1 MKNKT
6 IFSFPFIAISI
17 LLMVMSGCTTTK
29 NTPLFRGW
37 HNMNARY
44 NGYYY
49 SRENNKEAI
58 RKVEK
63 EYKDDFT
70 KQIPLFIYPTNET
83 AKNDSALFNKTIKRS
98 STVIHRHA
106 ITTPKGK
113 EEIANACK
121 WIDENYMLIGIA
133 DFYKRDLFT
142 ALEVFTYC
150 AQKYP
155 DPLAKYKGMLWMIR
169 ADNEIGSLS
178 LSEPIIDEI
187 RNAEDFP
194 KKKKA
199 YMRDFAAVTAD
210 YYLKRNDQAQAIK
223 ALTELIA
230 ITKKKAV
237 KARYIFVLAQLYE
250 SMGDTKNAS
259 TYFGMVPNLHPSYEM
274 AFNAKINQAKLY
286 DTELGDSKMMKR
298 ELMKMMK
305 DGKNKEFLDQIYY
318 ALAQI
323 VYKEKDIPLAIS
335 YLDKSI
341 LNSGTNV
348 TQKALSFLKRA
359 DIYFEKT
366 NYPAAELNYDSA
378 MVFLPKDYPNYA
390 NIVSK
395 KNSLNDLIANLKV
408 ITLEDSLQGLSKLS
422 EKDRNR
428 AIEKMIAKLEEDE
441 RKKAA
446 AQQQQIN
453 NQSAT
458 AQNSTPMPSLM
469 PATGA
474 WYFYNPTTVSFGMNE
489 FTKKW
494 GVRKLENN
502 WRRSE
507 KEQESTSPDD
517 QNNPTDS
524 LGSNPVAVAQTI
536 SSSGVITDKSY
547 YLKNIPGTP
556 EAIVKSNN
564 KIIEA
569 YYNVGS
575 IYKEQ
580 LSNNPKSAEALEDL
594 LKRFPDNKFKL
605 SSYYQLYRTYLSM
618 NNTAKSDY
626 YKNLLLNKYPDSE
639 YAIIIRNPE
648 SGKDA
653 KTSKS
658 IVEKFYAETYQLYTS
673 GKYLETISKC
683 ITADTAYSKNYLM
696 PQFDLLKAMSIG
708 RTQDVDA
715 FEKAL
720 TNVTVKY
727 PKSPIKAKA
736 QEMLDAIRNQKLQNA
751 PPAIVIDSTK
761 KQFTFKDSA
770 NYFWMLIAEK
780 GKADLGKLKTKL
792 TTFNAQHPDNQKL
805 IVSITDLDATHQML
819 TYQAFDGKTKAME
832 YYTTLKASKDLNPDL
847 EADNNKVFVIS
858 SDNYQIL
865 VKDKQISEY
874 QSFFSQNF
882 QK

>member
-1 MKNKT
+1 MKNKHF
-6 IFSFPFIAISI
+6 FSFPFIPISI
-17 LLMVMSGCTTTK
+17 LLMVISGCTTTK

-49 SRENNKEAI
+49 ARENNKEAI

-70 KQIPLFIYPTNET
+70 KPIPLFIYPTNET
-83 AKNDSALFNKTIKRS
+83 AKNDSATFNKTIKKA

-133 DFYKRDLFT
+133 NFYKRDLFT
-142 ALEVFTYC
+142 ALEVFTYV
-150 AQKYP
+150 AKKYP
-155 DPLAKYKGMLWMIR
+155 DPPAKYKGMLWMIR
-169 ADNEIGSLS
+169 TDNEIGSLS

-199 YMRDFAAVTAD
+199 YMREFAAVTAD

-230 ITKKKAV
+230 VTKKKTV
-237 KARYIFVLAQLYE
+237 KARYIFVLAQLYQ
-250 SMGDTKNAS
+250 SMGDSKNAS
-259 TYFGMVPNLHPSYEM
+259 NYFGMVPGLHPSYEM

-286 DTELGDSKMMKR
+286 DIQLGDSKMMKR

-323 VYKEKDIPLAIS
+323 VYKENDIPLAIK

-428 AIEKMIAKLEEDE
+428 AVEKMIAKLEDDE

-446 AQQQQIN
+446 ALQQQIN

-458 AQNSTPMPSLM
+458 AQNNTPAPSLM

-474 WYFYNPTTVSFGMNE
+474 WYFYNPNTVSFGMSE

-507 KEQESTSPDD
+507 KEQEVASPDD
-517 QNNPTDS
+517 QNNATDS
-524 LGSNPVAVAQTI
+524 SRLNPAAVAQTI
-536 SSSGVITDKSY
+536 SSSGVIQDKSY

-605 SSYYQLYRTYLSM
+605 SSYYQLYRTYISL
-618 NNTAKSDY
+618 NNNAKSDY

-673 GKYLETISKC
+673 GKYLETISNC

-708 RTQDVDA
+708 RTQDIDA

-727 PKSPIKAKA
+727 PKSPVKAKA
-736 QEMLDAIRNQKLQNA
+736 QEMLDAIRNQKLQNV
-751 PPAIVIDSTK
+751 PPVVVTDSTK
-761 KQFTFKDSA
+761 KQFTFKDSV
-770 NYFWMLIAEK
+770 NYFWIVIAEK
-780 GKADLGKLKTKL
+780 GKADLEKLKTKL
-792 TTFNAQHPDNQKL
+792 SDINAKNPDYQKL

-819 TYQAFDGKTKAME
+819 TFQAFNGKIKAME
-832 YYTTLKASKDLNPDL
+832 YYTALKTNKDLNADL

-858 SDNYQIL
+858 SDNYDLL